1 MSSKNTDIES
11 ALVSVHLAL
20 AQLCVVFYHISS
32 LVLSVINDRLSALRP
47 HKSSKC
53 VLTKTVKLL
62 KFWIVTY
69 TSDNGYKNS
78 STYAKEHQKI
88 NYNFL

>member
-20 AQLCVVFYHISS
+20 AQLCVVFYHISY

-53 VLTKTVKLL
+53 VLTNSKTIEILDSYVHIRQWIQKQQYICERAPENKL
-62 KFWIVTY
+62 
-69 TSDNGYKNS
+69 
-78 STYAKEHQKI
+78 
-88 NYNFL
+88 